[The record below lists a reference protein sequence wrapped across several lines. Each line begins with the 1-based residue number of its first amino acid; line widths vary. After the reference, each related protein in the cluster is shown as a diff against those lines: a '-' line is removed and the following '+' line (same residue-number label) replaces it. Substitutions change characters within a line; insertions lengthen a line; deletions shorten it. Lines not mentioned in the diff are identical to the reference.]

1 MEEVF
6 RYRGC
11 EVSVRV
17 RRLLN
22 GRFRAHHVVVPKTD
36 EAFLATGGVPRL
48 ASATEL
54 PAGIG
59 DDPKAAALQLTVTA
73 AKAFV
78 DLLYKTQG

>member
-1 MEEVF
+1 
-6 RYRGC
+6 
-11 EVSVRV
+11 
-17 RRLLN
+17 LN

-54 PAGIG
+54 PGGG
-59 DDPKAAALQLTVTA
+59 DDPKAAALQLTITA

-78 DLLYKTQG
+78 DLLYATKD